1 MRSSTSFK
9 KGQIGNPKG
18 KPKGTFSE
26 HKKQFIK
33 IQKLA
38 ANDAPKMYELLQNA
52 IAAGESWAFQIYW
65 KELYVLPKNYNEE
78 TIEVKLPEE
87 IGNLGIDEYLKNFI
101 EGLAKFE
108 YYTKEE
114 VNSII
119 KTLGNAKVAESI
131 KNMLKASNDDNFLD
145 FLSDDE
151 VNQIKLFYDQ
161 AKERSK
167 TMTYNEWWN
176 ERHRVWQ
183 EKENSKI
190 A

>member
-26 HKKQFIK
+26 YKKKFIE

-87 IGNLGIDEYLKNFI
+87 IGKLGIDEYLKNFI

-119 KTLGNAKVAESI
+119 KTLGNAKLVESI
-131 KNMLKASNDDNFLD
+131 KNIIKSNANEKLLD
-145 FLSDDE
+145 YLTESE
-151 VNQIKLFYDQ
+151 VRQLALVEQLAI
-161 AKERSK
+161 ERSK
-167 TMTYNEWWN
+167 TMTVIEWQNEQ
-176 ERHRVWQ
+176 HRIWK
-183 EKENSKI
+183 EKEDSKI

>member
-1 MRSSTSFK
+1 MRSRTSFK

-26 HKKQFIK
+26 HKKRFIE

-52 IAAGESWAFQIYW
+52 ITAGESWAYQIYW

-87 IGNLGIDEYLKNFI
+87 ISKLGIDDYLKNFI

-119 KTLGNAKVAESI
+119 KTLGNAKLAESI
-131 KNMLKASNDDNFLD
+131 KNIIKSNANEELLD
-145 FLSDDE
+145 YLTDDE
-151 VNQIKLFYDQ
+151 VRQPVLVQ
-161 AKERSK
+161 ERAKERSK
-167 TMTYNEWWN
+167 TMTYNEWQK
-176 ERHRVWQ
+176 EQHRMWQ
-183 EKENSKI
+183 EKEDSKI